1 MGLDRRHLYV
11 HYTPYL
17 GIAAVGA
24 QKAQHLLLR
33 RRQRRGRGVPRLQV
47 VRIIGRLNAGRT
59 KDGLQKGRILHPIA
73 FFQ

>member
-1 MGLDRRHLYV
+1 MGLDRGQLDIQDLAD
-11 HYTPYL
+11 L

-47 VRIIGRLNAGRT
+47 VRILGRLTSGRT
-59 KDGLQKGRILHPIA
+59 EDGLQKGRLLHPRA